1 MAKAPKI
8 EIEDDPLHPRKQAD
22 LLGHTDAEGKLL
34 AAWNSGRLPHAW
46 LITGP
51 RGIGKATLAYRFAR
65 FALAGGVAGESA
77 SGDSLFG
84 PAPAADAGG
93 LAIPSDSPAFR
104 RVAAGAHPDLLMVEK
119 GIDPK
124 SGRAKSAIGVDE
136 ARAIG
141 SFLSLTPSEGG
152 WRVVVVDSADEMTR
166 NAANAMLKTLEEPPA
181 RSLLLL
187 VCHAPGR
194 IPSTVRSRCRRL
206 QMSPLRDDDV
216 ASLLSRLLPDADDS
230 ERFALARMG
239 EGSPGRALALAQAGG
254 LELYRELLTFA
265 GRLPSVDIAA
275 AHALAD
281 KLARAGANEA
291 FAAFAELIGWWIARL
306 VRLSTRAATPAQ
318 AVPRFAA
325 EVFPG
330 EHAALVKTAGLRRLD
345 QWAEVWEK
353 IARLFGQ
360 GEGLHLDRKQVLLT
374 ALMALAPEVRA

>member
-1 MAKAPKI
+1 MARAAKI

-22 LLGHTDAEGKLL
+22 LRGHGDAEAKLL

-65 FALAGGVAGESA
+65 FALAGGAHGDVAGD
-77 SGDSLFG
+77 GLFG
-84 PAPAADAGG
+84 PAPSAGESG
-93 LAIPSDSPAFR
+93 APLTIAPDSTVFR
-104 RVAAGAHPDLLMVEK
+104 RVAAGAHPDLLIVEK
-119 GIDPK
+119 GIDAK
-124 SGRAKSAIGVDE
+124 SGREKSAIGVDD

-141 SFLSLTPSEGG
+141 QFLSLTPAEGG

-166 NAANAMLKTLEEPPA
+166 NAANAILKTLEEPPP

-206 QMSPLRDDDV
+206 PMSPLGDDDMMT
-216 ASLLSRLLPDADDS
+216 LLARLLPEATDA
-230 ERFALARMG
+230 ERVALARLG
-239 EGSPGRALALAQAGG
+239 EGSPGRALGLAQAGG
-254 LELYRELLTFA
+254 IELYRELLTIA
-265 GRLPSVDIAA
+265 GRLPSIDISA
-275 AHALAD
+275 AHTLAD
-281 KLARAGANEA
+281 KLARAGANDA
-291 FAAFAELIGWWIARL
+291 FAAFAELMGWWITRL
-306 VRLSTRAATPAQ
+306 VRLSTRATAAPPLPAQ
-318 AVPRFAA
+318 

-330 EHAALVKTAGLRRLD
+330 EHAALLKTAGLRRLD

-360 GEGLHLDRKQVLLT
+360 GEGLHLDRKQVLLS
-374 ALMALAPEVRA
+374 ALMALEPEARA

>member
-1 MAKAPKI
+1 MAKAPKV
-8 EIEDDPLHPRKQAD
+8 EIEDDPLHPRRQAD
-22 LLGHTDAEGKLL
+22 LLGHADSEGKLL

-65 FALAGGVAGESA
+65 FALAGGAGGDGASA
-77 SGDSLFG
+77 GDSLFG
-84 PAPAADAGG
+84 PAPAAENGSS
-93 LAIPSDSPAFR
+93 LAISPDSTVFR

-124 SGRAKSAIGVDE
+124 SGREKSAIGVDE

-141 SFLSLTPSEGG
+141 SFLSLTPAEGG

-166 NAANAMLKTLEEPPA
+166 NAANAMLKTLEEPPS

-206 QMSPLRDDDV
+206 QMSPLRDEEV
-216 ASLLSRLLPDADDS
+216 VTLLTRLLPEATDA
-230 ERFALARMG
+230 ERLALARMG

-265 GRLPSVDIAA
+265 GRLPSVDIGA

-291 FAAFAELIGWWIARL
+291 FAAFAELMGWWIARL
-306 VRLSTRAATPAQ
+306 VRLSSRVAGAHS
-318 AVPRFAA
+318 A

-330 EHAALVKTAGLRRLD
+330 EHAVLVKTAALRRLD

-360 GEGLHLDRKQVLLT
+360 GEGLHLDRKQVLLS
-374 ALMALAPEVRA
+374 ALMALEPGASA